1 MSFFSIYSLAVK
13 TGNGSPGGSRDK
25 SITVQKQDEPYVL
38 HCFKIP
44 FLKNFTNAPLN
55 CLGITFVILR
65 YLMQVHTSNSN
76 PNKHNEKNDLIL
88 QAWLEKKGFFLNC
101 VLYSLIVWFYFQTN
115 TRRNPELGRVLR
127 QTHEELW

>member
-1 MSFFSIYSLAVK
+1 MSFFFSIYSLAVK

-44 FLKNFTNAPLN
+44 FLKGFTKALLN
-55 CLGITFVILR
+55 CIGITFVILR

-76 PNKHNEKNDLIL
+76 PNKINAKNDLIL
-88 QAWLEKKGFFLNC
+88 QAWLEKKGFF
-101 VLYSLIVWFYFQTN
+101 
-115 TRRNPELGRVLR
+115 
-127 QTHEELW
+127 